1 MNFLFDNSHF
11 TDIEAAEGG
20 CYLITNG
27 LGGYSCLDLAGGTS
41 RNDHAIFM
49 AAVKAPNVRYNMIT
63 NLLIDMTVDGIIY
76 HLSTQ
81 RMRPPGKV
89 RADIAHA
96 HAKHPAARNAA
107 HRGRWVP
114 SGVPAGCPGRWAAP

>member
-11 TDIEAAEGG
+11 TDMDAAESG

-49 AAVKAPNVRYNMIT
+49 AALKAPNVRYNMIT
-63 NLLIDMTVDGIIY
+63 NL
-76 HLSTQ
+76 
-81 RMRPPGKV
+81 
-89 RADIAHA
+89 
-96 HAKHPAARNAA
+96 
-107 HRGRWVP
+107 
-114 SGVPAGCPGRWAAP
+114 